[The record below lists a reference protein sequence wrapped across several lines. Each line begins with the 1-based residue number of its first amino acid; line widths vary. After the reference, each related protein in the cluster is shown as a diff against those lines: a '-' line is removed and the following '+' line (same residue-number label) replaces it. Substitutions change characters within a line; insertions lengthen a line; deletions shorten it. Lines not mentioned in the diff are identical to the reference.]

1 MSTVRI
7 TVLVDNYVRRRGLL
21 AEHGWA
27 CWVETPTGRLLFDT
41 GQGLALLHNARELG
55 IALERADAIL
65 LSHGHYDHTGG
76 LAPALEACPAARVFA
91 HPAALEPKYKRAPDG
106 RIRGIGAPMS
116 FAELHTRL
124 AGRLV
129 ATRTPTR
136 IAPDA
141 WLTGEVPGATD
152 FEPGETSFFLDAA
165 GLRRDPLS
173 DDQALVVRTADGAVV
188 VLGCA
193 HSGIINTLHYIGAL
207 HPGLRLAGILGGMH
221 LQGAPVERVRRTARE
236 FAALGI
242 GRVCPA
248 HCTGLSALA
257 TLAAEMAG
265 DIEPIEVGA
274 SLEFA
279 ALHDVQRGAAARAD
293 QPRCGAGGPETPPG
307 YSGGT
312 ADRAGSQS
320 PKNSEGSE

>member
-7 TVLVDNYVRRRGLL
+7 TVLVENYVRRRGLL

-173 DDQALVVRTADGAVV
+173 DDQALVVRRRTGPSSCWAAPIPASLTRCTTSAPCTPACDWRASWANA
-188 VLGCA
+188 LAGCA
-193 HSGIINTLHYIGAL
+193 
-207 HPGLRLAGILGGMH
+207 
-221 LQGAPVERVRRTARE
+221 VERVRRTARE

-242 GRVCPA
+242 GRVCP
-248 HCTGLSALA
+248 HTAL
-257 TLAAEMAG
+257 G
-265 DIEPIEVGA
+265 
-274 SLEFA
+274 
-279 ALHDVQRGAAARAD
+279 
-293 QPRCGAGGPETPPG
+293 CPPWRLWRRKWQVI
-307 YSGGT
+307 S
-312 ADRAGSQS
+312 S
-320 PKNSEGSE
+320 P